1 MQLDPLACDGVDLA
15 RHRGSLIRWLAMVSS
30 WPVRSAALAASS
42 PKPLPKSQAKRSDQK
57 WQRADASA
65 VAELVGPASETREAH
80 MSRHDGGLKSC
91 PRCKWYALGLTWA
104 STYGSFEC
112 TAAGPRGRTVWLSE
126 RPRVWGGTWGLGCSL
141 CADAAA
147 RRAVGVAADA
157 SVSSRGEVGS
167 APRRQVS
174 CKWTRYEVRASFLQA
189 EHVKQHVLYDCHK
202 VAVQAFLRPGE
213 LVTHWLQR
221 DSADDSLLSGAVPQP
236 PDWLRAWSAARE
248 LDSWSAAAR
257 IARTEHFIASI
268 RAKPVLHRS
277 FQQMILIMR
286 EVVRERKRQW
296 IRDCLS
302 ISMSFDDWK
311 GVKAVKWKC
320 DAPLLH
326 SGAVV
331 GEITYSRHG
340 ILGCFAPLHD
350 AGLEDM
356 SQDYAERTC
365 LNVVHMVTKFAT
377 HLLGGAIDTGVVG
390 KFKSAT
396 TSLIVDGALLKVGR
410 LLKLNHMPNIKMIL
424 RDPAHAIRTACQEP
438 LIRSGRFEE
447 QNKRLFTA
455 KHALLKDLRFSECWQ
470 ARLRACQKLVVAP
483 KCDAPLLHSGAVA
496 VAGGHVGEAL
506 VTHIIRHISFAPH
519 RFESF
524 VGPRRQYVCM
534 LNAIFLCL
542 AGVAND
548 VRQERSV
555 RDRAVTAME
564 SMTPRDIF
572 EAGLAGD
579 FGEICIRLQCSS
591 SVTVGRSALHT
602 WSPHSSHVVPT

>member
-1 MQLDPLACDGVDLA
+1 MRWCRPGPAPCQLDPLAA
-15 RHRGSLIRWLAMVSS
+15 MAMVSP
-30 WPVRSAALAASS
+30 WPVRRASSSASS
-42 PKPLPKSQAKRSDQK
+42 PKPLPKSQAKRSGQK
-57 WQRADASA
+57 RQMAGTSS
-65 VAELVGPASETREAH
+65 VEELVGPASETREAH
-80 MSRHDGGLKSC
+80 MSRHDGGQKSC
-91 PRCKWYALGLTWA
+91 PRCTFYTHGLTWA
-104 STYGSFEC
+104 STYGSTEC
-112 TAAGPRGRTVWLSE
+112 TAAGPRGRTVWLAE
-126 RPRVWGGTWGLGCSL
+126 RPSVWGGAWGLGCKL
-141 CADAAA
+141 CTDSTA
-147 RRAVGVAADA
+147 RRAA

-167 APRRQVS
+167 APRRQCTYT
-174 CKWTRYEVRASFLQA
+174 CKWARYEVRCLWLQA
-189 EHVKQHVLYDCHK
+189 EHVKQHSHTSSHK
-202 VAVQAFLRPGE
+202 AAVHAFLRPGE

-221 DSADDSLLSGAVPQP
+221 DSEDDALLSGAVPQP

-248 LDSWSAAAR
+248 LDSWRAAAR

-268 RAKPVLHRS
+268 RAKPVQHRS

-286 EVVRERKRQW
+286 EVIRERKRQS
-296 IRDCLS
+296 IRDCSS

-311 GVKAVKWKC
+311 GIKAVKWKC

-331 GEITYSRHG
+331 CEIAYAHHG
-340 ILGCFAPLHD
+340 ILGCFEPLHD
-350 AGLEDM
+350 AKLADM

-365 LNVVHMVTKFAT
+365 LNVAHMVTTFAT
-377 HLLGGAIDTGVVG
+377 HLLGGAIDTGVVA

-410 LLKLNHMPNIKMIL
+410 LLKLYHFPNIKMIL

-470 ARLRACQKLVVAP
+470 ARLRACQKLVVAGQAFLGDP
-483 KCDAPLLHSGAVA
+483 PAAAMGAPPVA
-496 VAGGHVGEAL
+496 ARASTPGEAL

-524 VGPRRQYVCM
+524 VGPRRQYVCL

-548 VRQERSV
+548 IRQDRAV

-564 SMTPRDIF
+564 SMTARDIF

-579 FGEICIRLQCSS
+579 FGEICIRCQ
-591 SVTVGRSALHT
+591 
-602 WSPHSSHVVPT
+602 